1 VIAKIVDRKTLK
13 GAGIDLVPMATTAG
27 RWKSDPSGDDSVG
40 AVSTVAATLAA
51 AVAPEPSGWCA
62 HG

>member
-1 VIAKIVDRKTLK
+1 
-13 GAGIDLVPMATTAG
+13 MATTAG